1 MKDENTSK
9 IRKQGKK
16 TKKMSKQA
24 LKTQKKGSSWA
35 MVGAMPCILPK
46 NIKIMVIVDREEECI

>member
-1 MKDENTSK
+1 MKTQVRLESK
-9 IRKQGKK
+9 VKRQ
-16 TKKMSKQA
+16 KKMSKQA